1 MNSVRNRLAA
11 LFFVITAAAIGFVY
25 LYVVPQLDSSL
36 TAEKLER
43 LEQAGA
49 DESGRLADAMRRG
62 ASESELRRLVR
73 GVAQRTDARVTLLGV
88 RSRPTGP
95 QPGFVVGDSEL
106 ERTAILPDSPA
117 AAAAAASGR
126 VGSGVEQVA
135 GQRTGEA
142 AVPLFDRGRPR
153 WVAVLST
160 PLGDVDD
167 NVALIRRQILIA
179 GMIALAAA
187 LAAGWLAAGAH
198 AKRLRRLEA
207 AAEKVAEGD
216 FSTRIP
222 DEGSDEVGQLASTFN
237 EMQQRLARLDNA
249 RKEFIANA
257 SHELRTPIFSLGGF
271 VELLD
276 EDEPDPASR
285 AEFVRTMR
293 EQVAR
298 LTKLAADLLDLSK
311 LDADALQ
318 VTRRA
323 GRPGRARAAGRG
335 GVLAGRRA
343 SPVPDRGRRRR
354 VAVALA
360 DADRVAQIMR
370 ILVDNALTHT
380 PEGTSIAIE
389 AQRRDGA
396 ASLVV
401 SDDGPGIDPQA
412 QARVFDRFYTGD
424 RVSGSGLGLSIAREL
439 AQRDGRRAGARIA
452 PRADRVHPAPA
463 DRRGRGSATVDRPAP
478 GCRRAARRRGA
489 RRSGRAAA
497 ALDDEHDPVAGGL
510 AQDRRR
516 PFSNGAFDPEAIYQA
531 AAPGVVTIRSILP
544 GGRGHPAWRRRGIGG
559 GGVRLRDLK
568 RRGDR
573 HGRPCRHR
581 C

>member
-11 LFFVITAAAIGFVY
+11 LFFVITAAAIGFIY
-25 LYVVPQLDSSL
+25 LYVVPPLRSSL
-36 TAEKLER
+36 TAEKLQR
-43 LEQAGA
+43 LEQVGA

-62 ASESELRRLVR
+62 ASESEVRRLVR

-88 RSRPTGP
+88 RSGPTGP
-95 QPGFVVGDSEL
+95 QPEFVVGDSQF
-106 ERTAILPDSPA
+106 ERTAILPDYPA
-117 AAAAAASGR
+117 ATAAAASGH
-126 VGSGVEQVA
+126 VGSAVEQVA
-135 GQRTGEA
+135 GKRTGET
-142 AVPLFDRGRPR
+142 AVPLFVRGRPR

-160 PLGDVDD
+160 PLGEVDD

-187 LAAGWLAAGAH
+187 TAAGWLAARAH

-222 DEGSDEVGQLASTFN
+222 DEGTDEVGQLASTFN

-318 VTRRA
+318 VNAERVDLGDLARRIA
-323 GRPGRARAAGRG
+323 EEFWPAAERH
-335 GVLAGRRA
+335 R
-343 SPVPDRGRRRR
+343 SPIEVDGDG

-370 ILVDNALTHT
+370 ILVHNALMHT

-389 AQRRDGA
+389 AQGGDGVA
-396 ASLVV
+396 NLVV
-401 SDDGPGIDPQA
+401 SDDGPGIDPEA
-412 QARVFDRFYTGD
+412 RARVFDRFYTGD
-424 RVSGSGLGLSIAREL
+424 RVSGSGLGLAIARQLAEL
-439 AQRDGRRAGARIA
+439 MNGELGLASD
-452 PRADRVHPAPA
+452 
-463 DRRGRGSATVDRPAP
+463 RGRTQFTLRLPT
-478 GCRRAARRRGA
+478 
-489 RRSGRAAA
+489 AAA
-497 ALDDEHDPVAGGL
+497 E
-510 AQDRRR
+510 
-516 PFSNGAFDPEAIYQA
+516 EA
-531 AAPGVVTIRSILP
+531 RS
-544 GGRGHPAWRRRGIGG
+544 
-559 GGVRLRDLK
+559 
-568 RRGDR
+568 
-573 HGRPCRHR
+573 
-581 C
+581 